1 MTACAKTSPH
11 RNLGLVGALMLLGYP
26 LIAPAHH
33 SHAEFSDETR
43 EIEGEL
49 LSVAWRNPH
58 PAMTLNVTAGGRE
71 ELWRIQV
78 LGNVNGLSRNGVTGE
93 RFKVGERVR
102 ITGYLSDRREGL
114 LLATLTRFEDGTAAL
129 LAPDESSGSAIYRG
143 TTSANVQ
150 TEVPGDLFRVWT
162 VADRIRTAVLPLRP
176 TARAAKEA
184 WDSLLDDP
192 QRGCAP
198 LGMPGA
204 MMSPHPIEFLQRGED
219 IVLRLEEWDAVRTIH
234 MTPEAT
240 VNPPAVNPPTVNP
253 PASTLGYSVG
263 RWDDETLVVTTNR
276 IDYPY
281 MDEHGTPQSDA
292 MTVVERFILSADG
305 RSLNWAA
312 TVTDPET
319 FTEPFVA
326 FTTRW
331 AWVPGEVLQPYDCV
345 ELDTLGG

>member
-1 MTACAKTSPH
+1 MTAGKKTSLH
-11 RNLGLVGALMLLGYP
+11 RNLGLIGALMLLGYS
-26 LIAPAHH
+26 LMAPAHH

-49 LSVAWRNPH
+49 VSVVWRNPH
-58 PAMTLNVTAGGRE
+58 PAMTLSVTASGRE

-93 RFKVGERVR
+93 RFKVGEHVR

-143 TTSANVQ
+143 TTPADVQ
-150 TEVPGDLFRVWT
+150 TEAPGDLFRVWT
-162 VADRIRTAVLPLRP
+162 VADRVRTADLPLRP
-176 TARAAKEA
+176 AARAAKEA

-234 MTPEAT
+234 MTPGAN
-240 VNPPAVNPPTVNP
+240 VVDPR
-253 PASTLGYSVG
+253 ASTLGYSVG
-263 RWDDETLVVTTNR
+263 HWDDETLIVTTNR

-292 MTVVERFILSADG
+292 MTVVERFMLSADG
-305 RSLNWAA
+305 LSLNWAA

-345 ELDTLGG
+345 ELDTLGE